1 MQSESILRHQ
11 IEFVYSKSMDELR
24 EQFRELHGFDCGDT
38 NVFGLRKRI
47 IYRLQEIYFGG
58 VEPVDMAVL
67 EGIADKDP
75 LANLRTITV
84 RKRAKVRG
92 TKLYRIWKG
101 KQYEVTVGAHG
112 KYIFNGEMYKSLSAV
127 ARTITGTRWN
137 GKLFFGVKS

>member
-1 MQSESILRHQ
+1 MQSESILKHQ

-58 VEPVDMAVL
+58 IEPVDMAVL

-84 RKRAKVRG
+84 KKRAKVRG

-101 KQYEVTVGAHG
+101 KQYEVTVGKNG
-112 KYIFNGEMYKSLSAV
+112 KYIYNGEAFKSLSAV
-127 ARTITGTRWN
+127 AGKITGTKWN
-137 GKLFFGVKS
+137 GKVFFGVKS

>member
-1 MQSESILRHQ
+1 MQSESILKHQ

-24 EQFRELHGFDCGDT
+24 EQFQELHGFDCGDT

-47 IYRLQEIYFGG
+47 IYRLQEIYYGG

-67 EGIADKDP
+67 DGIADKDP

-84 RKRAKVRG
+84 KKRAKVRG

-101 KQYEVTVGAHG
+101 KQYEVMVGKDG
-112 KYIFNGEMYKSLSAV
+112 CFIFDGETYKSLSAV
-127 ARTITGTRWN
+127 ARKITGTKWN
-137 GKLFFGVKS
+137 GKTFFGVTG

>member
-11 IEFVYSKSMDELR
+11 IEFVFSKSMDELR

-47 IYRLQEIYFGG
+47 IYRLQEIYYGG
-58 VEPVDMAVL
+58 IEPVDMAIL
-67 EGIADKDP
+67 EGIADRDP

-84 RKRAKVRG
+84 KKHAKVRG

-101 KQYEVTVGAHG
+101 KQYEIMVGKDG
-112 KYIFNGEMYKSLSAV
+112 CFIFDGETYKSLSAV
-127 ARTITGTRWN
+127 ARKITGTKWN
-137 GKLFFGVKS
+137 GKKFFGVAG

>member
-1 MQSESILRHQ
+1 MQSESILKHQ

-38 NVFGLRKRI
+38 NIFSLRRRI
-47 IYRLQEIYFGG
+47 IYRLQEIYYGG
-58 VEPVDMAVL
+58 VEPVDMAIL

-84 RKRAKVRG
+84 KKRAKVRG

-101 KQYEVTVGAHG
+101 KQYEVMVGKDG
-112 KYIFNGEMYKSLSAV
+112 CFIFDGETYKSLSAV
-127 ARTITGTRWN
+127 ARKITGTKWN
-137 GKLFFGVKS
+137 GKRFFGVAG

>member
-1 MQSESILRHQ
+1 MQSESILKHQ
-11 IEFVYSKSMDELR
+11 IEFVYSKNMDELR

-47 IYRLQEIYFGG
+47 IYRLQEIYYGG
-58 VEPVDMAVL
+58 VEPVDMAIL

-84 RKRAKVRG
+84 KKRAKVRG

-101 KQYEVTVGAHG
+101 KQYEVMVGKDG
-112 KYIFNGEMYKSLSAV
+112 GFVFDGETYKSLSAV
-127 ARTITGTRWN
+127 ARKITGTKWN
-137 GKLFFGVKS
+137 GKRFFGVAG